1 MKHLLKIELIK
12 TLNNATFR
20 IILILHFIL
29 FLLLVYLATRID
41 FSVPGFSTQ
50 NMFMFPNVWGLFSWF
65 ASWFNLLF
73 LGIIIAVLGGN
84 EFAFRTA
91 RLQVTNG
98 LSRNEL
104 LLSKIILILL
114 VAAWGMILV
123 FLSSTVTG
131 LIFSDGLTLQKIFEG
146 SYIVLVYFVQAV
158 GYMCFALLMASL
170 FKSNAL
176 SIMMYLLYFIMIEP
190 LFRLFFPKVIRPYFP
205 VKIISGLTPV
215 PEFLSLTSESQ
226 FITSSGKNQLDFD
239 AIGLMPS
246 SIPGYL
252 SFILSLV
259 YIGLFVVLTWLII
272 KRKDL

>member
-1 MKHLLKIELIK
+1 MKKLLKIELIK
-12 TLNNATFR
+12 TLNNATFKV
-20 IILILHFIL
+20 ILILHLVL
-29 FLLLVYLATRID
+29 FLLLVYLSTRVD
-41 FSVPGFSTQ
+41 FSIPGFSTR

-73 LGIIIAVLGGN
+73 LGIIIAVLVGN
-84 EFAFRTA
+84 EFVFRTA
-91 RLQVTNG
+91 RLQITNG
-98 LSRNEL
+98 LSRNAL
-104 LLSKIILILL
+104 LTSKIILILL

-123 FLSSTVTG
+123 FLASTITG
-131 LIFSDGLTLQKIFEG
+131 LIFTDDLSIQKIFEG
-146 SYIVLVYFVQAV
+146 SYIVLIYFVQAI

-190 LFRLFFPKVIRPYFP
+190 LFRLFFPKIVRPYFP

-226 FITSSGKNQLDFD
+226 FITSSGKNQLDLD

-246 SIPGYL
+246 SIPVYL
-252 SFILSLV
+252 SFILGIV
-259 YIGLFVVLTWLII
+259 YISLFILITWWII